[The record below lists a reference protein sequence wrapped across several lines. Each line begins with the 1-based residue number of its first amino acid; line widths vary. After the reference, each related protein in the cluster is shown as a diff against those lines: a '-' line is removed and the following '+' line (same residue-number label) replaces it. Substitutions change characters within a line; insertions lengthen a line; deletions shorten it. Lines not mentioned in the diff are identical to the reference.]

1 MLLFWSQSCT
11 DTLSVQF
18 EPFLLTVRELNL
30 HPFIDRF
37 TFRKSE
43 SCYTWKAAT
52 ALASTLRFRYIYP
65 VKFAIEPSS
74 YASICQRWFRRNLAS
89 REDILYTVNNV
100 IFVTALR
107 CFVHWQMLQ
116 FSFSLKNSQFAVL
129 ILFGQRLCKHIVDD
143 KYTNEK
149 DKQQLQSNKIS
160 IQRIA
165 SLDCT
170 TKIDFDRAII
180 SI

>member
-1 MLLFWSQSCT
+1 MFLFWSQSCT
-11 DTLSVQF
+11 NTLNVQF
-18 EPFLLTVRELNL
+18 DYFLLTVRELNL

-65 VKFAIEPSS
+65 VKFAIEPSL
-74 YASICQRWFRRNLAS
+74 YASICWFRQNLAS
-89 REDILYTVNNV
+89 RGDILYTV

-116 FSFSLKNSQFAVL
+116 FSFSVKNSQFAVL

-143 KYTNEK
+143 KHTNEK
-149 DKQQLQSNKIS
+149 DKQ
-160 IQRIA
+160 
-165 SLDCT
+165 
-170 TKIDFDRAII
+170 
-180 SI
+180 